1 MRKKLVIDGNNLLH
15 RAFWAYKKNETDYK
29 EVSSYSV
36 YVFLNILKSY
46 VRLFEPSEIIVCW
59 DYREDNEI
67 NERKEILGDYKGTRP
82 DHAEVYSYM
91 PFIIKILDSLGIRQ
105 MTPRNFEAD
114 DIMFWLCA
122 KKYPNQCILI
132 TTDTDMYQLIVPEL
146 SDNIFYN
153 PKRKM
158 QINEVFLK
166 QKFSVNDGY
175 EFIIKKS
182 LRGDTADNIPGV
194 KGIRQ
199 TRIEEVIDCL
209 GRDFDM
215 DALKKSGILKDEEI
229 EIFERNIKLMKLD
242 EIFNHP
248 TEIEWYEET
257 LEKEVSADKEEFKT
271 LIKKLEL
278 WNIYR
283 KCNEWFS
290 SFQKKNTDSVKHLYT
305 NDYHDIFNFA

>member
-1 MRKKLVIDGNNLLH
+1 MRKKLIIDGNNLLH
-15 RAFWAYKKNETDYK
+15 RAFWAYKKNEVEFK

-59 DYREDNEI
+59 DYREEREA

-91 PFIIKILDSLGIRQ
+91 PFIIKILKSLGIRQ
-105 MTPRNFEAD
+105 MTPKNFEAD
-114 DIMFWLCA
+114 DIMYWLCS

-146 SDNIFYN
+146 SENILYN
-153 PKRKM
+153 PKRKQ

-182 LRGDTADNIPGV
+182 LRGDTADNISGLR
-194 KGIRQ
+194 GIRQ
-199 TRIEEVIDCL
+199 TRIQEVIDCL
-209 GRDFDM
+209 GRDFDLES
-215 DALKKSGILKDEEI
+215 LKKSEILKADEI
-229 EIFERNIKLMKLD
+229 AIFERNIKLMKLD
-242 EIFNHP
+242 EIFNHSS
-248 TEIEWYEET
+248 EIEWYENCIAA
-257 LEKEVSADKEEFKT
+257 EVVPDKEEFKS

-283 KCNEWFS
+283 KINEWFS
-290 SFQKKNTDSVKHLYT
+290 AFQKKDSSIKHLYT
-305 NDYHDIFNFA
+305 SDYYNIFQTS

>member
-1 MRKKLVIDGNNLLH
+1 MRKKLIIDGNNLLH
-15 RAFWAYKKNETDYK
+15 RAFWAYKKNEVEYK
-29 EVSSYSV
+29 EGSQYSV

-59 DYREDNEI
+59 DYREENET
-67 NERKEILGDYKGTRP
+67 NERKEILEDYKGTRP
-82 DHAEVYSYM
+82 DHLEVYAHM
-91 PFIIKILDSLGIRQ
+91 PSIRKILSSLGIKQ

-132 TTDTDMYQLIVPEL
+132 TTDTDMYQLIISEL
-146 SDNIFYN
+146 SENVFYN

-166 QKFSVNDGY
+166 QKFGVNDGY
-175 EFIIKKS
+175 EFIIKKA
-182 LRGDTADNIPGV
+182 LRGDTADNISGL

-199 TRIEEVIDCL
+199 ARIENVIECL
-209 GRDFDM
+209 GRDFDIE
-215 DALKKSGILKDEEI
+215 ALRKSEILKEEEI

-242 EIFNHP
+242 EIMNHP
-248 TEIEWYEET
+248 TEIDWYEENIN
-257 LEKEVSADKEEFKT
+257 KKVAADKDSFKM

-283 KCNEWFS
+283 KANEWFS
-290 SFQKKNTDSVKHLYT
+290 AFQKKSSNSLTST
-305 NDYHDIFNFA
+305 FSNDYFNIFQST

>member
-1 MRKKLVIDGNNLLH
+1 MRKKLIIDGNNLLH
-15 RAFWAYKKNETDYK
+15 RAFWAYKKNEVEYK
-29 EVSSYSV
+29 EGSQYSV

-59 DYREDNEI
+59 DYREENET
-67 NERKEILGDYKGTRP
+67 NERKEILEDYKGTRP
-82 DHAEVYSYM
+82 DHLEVYVHM
-91 PFIIKILDSLGIRQ
+91 PSIRKILSSLGIKQ

-132 TTDTDMYQLIVPEL
+132 TTDTDMYQLIIPEL
-146 SDNIFYN
+146 SENVFYN

-166 QKFSVNDGY
+166 QKFGVNDGY
-175 EFIIKKS
+175 EFIIKKA
-182 LRGDTADNIPGV
+182 LRGDIADNISGL

-199 TRIEEVIDCL
+199 ARIENVIECL
-209 GRDFDM
+209 GRDFDIE
-215 DALKKSGILKDEEI
+215 ALKKSEILKEEEI

-242 EIFNHP
+242 EIMNHP
-248 TEIEWYEET
+248 TEIDWYEENI
-257 LEKEVSADKEEFKT
+257 DKKVVPDKDSFKM

-283 KCNEWFS
+283 KANEWFS
-290 SFQKKNTDSVKHLYT
+290 AFQKKSSNSLTST
-305 NDYHDIFNFA
+305 FSNDYFNIFQST

>member
-1 MRKKLVIDGNNLLH
+1 MRKRLIIDGNNLLH
-15 RAFWAYKKNETDYK
+15 RAYWAYKKNEVEYK
-29 EVSSYSV
+29 EGSQYSV

-59 DYREDNEI
+59 DYREENES

-82 DHAEVYSYM
+82 DHSEVYEFM
-91 PFIIKILDSLGIRQ
+91 PYIRQILSSLGVKQ

-122 KKYPNQCILI
+122 KKYPNECILI

-146 SDNIFYN
+146 SGNVFYN

-158 QINEVFLK
+158 QINEVFLR
-166 QKFSVNDGY
+166 QKFTVNDGY

-182 LRGDTADNIPGV
+182 LRGDTADNISGV

-199 TRIEEVIDCL
+199 TRIDAVIECL
-209 GRDFDM
+209 GRDFDIE
-215 DALKKSGILKDEEI
+215 ALRKSEILKEDEI
-229 EIFERNIKLMKLD
+229 ELFERNIKLMKLD
-242 EIFNHP
+242 EIMNHP
-248 TEIEWYEET
+248 SEIEWYEECIS
-257 LEKEVSADKEEFKT
+257 KQVIPNKDEFKL

-283 KCNEWFS
+283 KFNEWYS
-290 SFQKKNTDSVKHLYT
+290 AFQKKSNELSSTYT
-305 NDYHDIFNFA
+305 NDYYDIFQYT

>member
-1 MRKKLVIDGNNLLH
+1 MRKKLIIDGNNLLH
-15 RAFWAYKKNETDYK
+15 RAYWAYKKNEVEYK
-29 EVSSYSV
+29 EGSKYSV

-59 DYREDNEI
+59 DYREENES

-82 DHAEVYSYM
+82 DHSEVYEFM
-91 PFIIKILDSLGIRQ
+91 PYIRQILSSLGVKQ

-122 KKYPNQCILI
+122 KKYPNECILI
-132 TTDTDMYQLIVPEL
+132 TTDTDMYQLIIPEL
-146 SDNIFYN
+146 SGNVFYN

-166 QKFSVNDGY
+166 QKFAVNDGY

-182 LRGDTADNIPGV
+182 LRGDTADNISGV

-199 TRIEEVIDCL
+199 TRIDAVIECL
-209 GRDFDM
+209 GRDFDIESLRK
-215 DALKKSGILKDEEI
+215 AEILKEDEI
-229 EIFERNIKLMKLD
+229 ELFERNIKLMKLD
-242 EIFNHP
+242 EIMNHP
-248 TEIEWYEET
+248 SEIEWYEECIS
-257 LEKEVSADKEEFKT
+257 KKPNANKDGFKA
-271 LIKKLEL
+271 LIKRLEL

-283 KCNEWFS
+283 KLNEWYS
-290 SFQKKNTDSVKHLYT
+290 AFQKKSNGLSSTYT
-305 NDYHDIFNFA
+305 NDYFDIFQYT

>member
-1 MRKKLVIDGNNLLH
+1 MRKKLIIDGNNLLH
-15 RAFWAYKKNETDYK
+15 RAFWAYKKNEVEFK

-46 VRLFEPSEIIVCW
+46 VRLFDPSDIIICW
-59 DYREDNEI
+59 DYREENET
-67 NERKEILGDYKGTRP
+67 NKRKEILEEYKGTRP
-82 DHAEVYSYM
+82 DNIEVYSYM
-91 PFIIKILDSLGIRQ
+91 PFIIKILNSLGVRQ
-105 MTPRNFEAD
+105 MTPKSFEAD
-114 DIMFWLCA
+114 DIMYWLCA

-146 SDNIFYN
+146 SENIFYN
-153 PKRKM
+153 PKRKQ

-182 LRGDTADNIPGV
+182 LRGDIADNISGL

-199 TRIEEVIDCL
+199 TRIQEVIDCL
-209 GRDFDM
+209 GRDFDLES
-215 DALKKSGILKDEEI
+215 LKKSGILKEE
-229 EIFERNIKLMKLD
+229 EMTVFMRNIELMKLD
-242 EIFNHP
+242 KIMNYPDEID
-248 TEIEWYEET
+248 WYEKSI
-257 LEKEVSADKEEFKT
+257 EKEVCSNKDEFKS

-283 KCNEWFS
+283 KTSEWFS
-290 SFQKKNTDSVKHLYT
+290 AFQTKENSIKHLYSG
-305 NDYHDIFNFA
+305 DYYNIFQTS

>member
-1 MRKKLVIDGNNLLH
+1 MRKRLIIDGNNLLH
-15 RAFWAYKKNETDYK
+15 RAYWAYKKNEVEYK
-29 EVSSYSV
+29 EGSQYSV

-59 DYREDNEI
+59 DYREENES

-82 DHAEVYSYM
+82 DHTEVYEFM
-91 PFIIKILDSLGIRQ
+91 PYIRQILSSLGVKQ

-122 KKYPNQCILI
+122 KKYPNECILI
-132 TTDTDMYQLIVPEL
+132 TTDTDMYQLIIPEL
-146 SDNIFYN
+146 SGNVFYN

-166 QKFSVNDGY
+166 QKFAVNDGY

-182 LRGDTADNIPGV
+182 LRGDTADNISGV

-199 TRIEEVIDCL
+199 TRIDAVIECL
-209 GRDFDM
+209 GRDFDI
-215 DALKKSGILKDEEI
+215 DSLRKAEILKEDEI
-229 EIFERNIKLMKLD
+229 ELFERNIKLMKLD
-242 EIFNHP
+242 EIMNHP
-248 TEIEWYEET
+248 SEIEWYEECIS
-257 LEKEVSADKEEFKT
+257 KEANANKDEFKS

-283 KCNEWFS
+283 KLNEWYS
-290 SFQKKNTDSVKHLYT
+290 AFQKKSNGLSSTYT
-305 NDYHDIFNFA
+305 NDYFDIFQYT

>member
-1 MRKKLVIDGNNLLH
+1 MRKRLIIDGNNLLH
-15 RAFWAYKKNETDYK
+15 RAYWAYKKNEVEYK
-29 EVSSYSV
+29 EGSQYSV

-59 DYREDNEI
+59 DYREENES

-82 DHAEVYSYM
+82 DHSEVYEFM
-91 PFIIKILDSLGIRQ
+91 PYIRQILSSLGVRQ

-122 KKYPNQCILI
+122 KKYPNECILI

-146 SDNIFYN
+146 SGNVFYN

-158 QINEVFLK
+158 QINEVFLR
-166 QKFSVNDGY
+166 QKFTVNDGY

-182 LRGDTADNIPGV
+182 LRGDTADNISGV

-199 TRIEEVIDCL
+199 TRIDAVIECL
-209 GRDFDM
+209 GRDFDIE
-215 DALKKSGILKDEEI
+215 ALRKSEILKEDEI
-229 EIFERNIKLMKLD
+229 ELFERNIKLMKLD
-242 EIFNHP
+242 EIMNHP
-248 TEIEWYEET
+248 SEIEWYEECIS
-257 LEKEVSADKEEFKT
+257 KQVIPNKDEFKL

-283 KCNEWFS
+283 KFNEWYS
-290 SFQKKNTDSVKHLYT
+290 AFQKKSNELSSTYT
-305 NDYHDIFNFA
+305 NDYYDIFQYT